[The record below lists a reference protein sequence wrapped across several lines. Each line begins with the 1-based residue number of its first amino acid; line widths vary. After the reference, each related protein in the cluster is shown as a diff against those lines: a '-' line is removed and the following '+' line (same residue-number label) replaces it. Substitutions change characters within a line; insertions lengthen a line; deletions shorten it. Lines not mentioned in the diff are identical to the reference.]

1 MPNPAQQSSAPPLP
15 QRSHAVLPQHGADG
29 RRLPALPQPPA
40 LPSLLKRP
48 AARWA
53 RGCLIAIN
61 LAAVAFFL
69 LSYSRHGVS
78 FGPYRIDLN
87 VYRIGSVAWLHG
99 GDLYGVLPPTSS
111 GARLPFSYPPIA
123 AVLLAPLALVPM
135 PVAVTL
141 LTTVTIALTA
151 LVLRVFLRS
160 VIASPNVSWWSVCWV
175 LPVALFL
182 EPVRNTLNYGQV
194 NVALM
199 ALVSAD
205 CLMVGPRWPRGAL
218 VGIAAAVKLTP
229 AGFVLFFVLRRDWRA
244 AGLAALSFCAC
255 TGFGFLVAWHDSVE
269 YWTSVLFQ
277 GSRPGSPAYAAN
289 QSIQGVLARA
299 GLDPHS
305 PAGAVTWLVLSAVVV
320 ALACLG
326 MRRAFAASADAW
338 AMSLNAFACLLISPV
353 SWSHHWV
360 WGETAVLTL
369 AILGWR
375 GRARD
380 LPDDRREHRGRTGR
394 PDGPTAL
401 MPGRLCGAIAAA
413 GAVLFAVSPQWWF
426 PSGGNHELHWSAWEQ
441 AVGSSYVVFAAAVLL
456 AAAGWPG
463 RRPDKLSRDFPAR
476 GARGARRLRT
486 QAGCAGLRANARSRS
501 RVRRSPVTVRQWG
514 RVRHSAIHSRSRSR
528 KSAGRSSAGRWP
540 TSGQSTRRAPAV
552 SVTTSAAAACTVSRS
567 SPPTRT
573 STGTAISP
581 SLSRAGGSSSFSSTS
596 SQSAVT
602 SNARRCMRATSSRT
616 AGPAWPGERRGPS
629 THHDRFA
636 STAASRSPRSRA
648 APSASENA
656 CRSGV
661 TSASRDPP
669 GAASRSEATAGGLVS
684 ATSTA
689 TPPPKE
695 APTR

>member
-1 MPNPAQQSSAPPLP
+1 MPSPAQQSSAPLLS
-15 QRSHAVLPQHGADG
+15 QRSSGVLPQNSADSP
-29 RRLPALPQPPA
+29 PASHASIPPA
-40 LPSLLKRP
+40 LPSFLKRP

-53 RGCLIAIN
+53 RGCLFAIN

-111 GARLPFSYPPIA
+111 GARLPFSYPPVA

-141 LTTVTIALTA
+141 LTAVTITLTA

-160 VIASPNVSWWSVCWV
+160 VIASPTPSRALAAAPELPPAPAGFSPSVPNVSWWSVCWL
-175 LPVALFL
+175 LPAALFL

-205 CLMVGPRWPRGAL
+205 CLVAGPRWPRGAL

-255 TGFGFLVAWHDSVE
+255 TGIGFLLAWHDSVE
-269 YWTSVLFQ
+269 YWTSVIFQ
-277 GSRPGSPAYAAN
+277 ASRAGSPAYAAN

-305 PAGAVTWLVLSAVVV
+305 PAGAVTGLVMSAVVV
-320 ALACLG
+320 AVACLG

-338 AMSLNAFACLLISPV
+338 ALSLNAFACLLISPI

-375 GRARD
+375 DRARG
-380 LPDDRREHRGRTGR
+380 LPDDRRGHPGGTGL
-394 PDGPTAL
+394 PEGPAAL
-401 MPGRLCGAIAAA
+401 MPGRLCVAIAAA

-426 PSGGNHELHWSAWEQ
+426 PGGGNRELHWAAWEQ
-441 AVGSSYVVFAAAVLL
+441 AVGSSYVIFAAAVLL
-456 AAAGWPG
+456 AASCWPR
-463 RRPDKLSRDFPAR
+463 RRPDKQHGGWR
-476 GARGARRLRT
+476 GFVTSWSGRRC
-486 QAGCAGLRANARSRS
+486 GGW
-501 RVRRSPVTVRQWG
+501 RRYG
-514 RVRHSAIHSRSRSR
+514 
-528 KSAGRSSAGRWP
+528 
-540 TSGQSTRRAPAV
+540 
-552 SVTTSAAAACTVSRS
+552 
-567 SPPTRT
+567 
-573 STGTAISP
+573 
-581 SLSRAGGSSSFSSTS
+581 AGG
-596 SQSAVT
+596 VEV
-602 SNARRCMRATSSRT
+602 R
-616 AGPAWPGERRGPS
+616 
-629 THHDRFA
+629 D
-636 STAASRSPRSRA
+636 
-648 APSASENA
+648 
-656 CRSGV
+656 GV
-661 TSASRDPP
+661 
-669 GAASRSEATAGGLVS
+669 
-684 ATSTA
+684 
-689 TPPPKE
+689 
-695 APTR
+695 